1 MKISNILIILSIAFA
16 VSCTPKK
23 AKNDHGHEHK
33 AGEEHVHEDAPVKQ
47 EEFTVKSD
55 SLKTDA
61 VKDEHK
67 HEEHDTNHK
76 H

>member
-23 AKNDHGHEHK
+23 KKDDHGHEHK
-33 AGEEHVHEDAPVKQ
+33 AGEEHAHEEAPVKQ
-47 EEFTVKSD
+47 ETFTVESD
-55 SLKTDA
+55 SIKKEAT
-61 VKDEHK
+61 KEEHK
-67 HEEHDTNHK
+67 HDENDTNHK

>member
-23 AKNDHGHEHK
+23 AKDDHGHEHK
-33 AGEEHVHEDAPVKQ
+33 PGEEHAQEAPVKQ
-47 EEFTVKSD
+47 ETFTVKSD

-61 VKDEHK
+61 TKDAHK
-67 HEEHDTNHK
+67 HDENDTNHK